1 MCQDAYERLP
11 RSRPAGSKET
21 EGMDARFKNGTWVPH
36 RFHVQSYLGCLCAS
50 NIATSLQNMLQPG
63 APQTVTCMWITLQFS
78 SVAQLSPTLCDPMDY
93 STPGFPV
100 HHHLLEL
107 IQAHVHLVSD
117 AIQPSHPLSF
127 NHLRSLL
134 TCRFGFR
141 GSWKGLRAGVSN
153 KPPDEATAK
162 GLWTTQGTARPQPWG
177 GGRVGVGSQQSSPVD
192 LCSTTNMKWC
202 TVSGVIFY
210 GSSSPQLHPSLPSHC
225 TGNLHNSK
233 QHKSLLIKVLQR
245 NWNGNK
251 KQGWLCEHSS
261 YWSVCIITVSFKHKK
276 KYIICCLS
284 QWVDENVWFTL
295 FYLLLKCCLDR

>member
-1 MCQDAYERLP
+1 
-11 RSRPAGSKET
+11 
-21 EGMDARFKNGTWVPH
+21 
-36 RFHVQSYLGCLCAS
+36 
-50 NIATSLQNMLQPG
+50 
-63 APQTVTCMWITLQFS
+63 
-78 SVAQLSPTLCDPMDY
+78 MDY

-107 IQAHVHLVSD
+107 TQTHVHLVSD

-141 GSWKGLRAGVSN
+141 GSRKGLRAGVSN
-153 KPPDEATAK
+153 KPPVKPLPKACGPHKA
-162 GLWTTQGTARPQPWG
+162 LQGHSRGAG
-177 GGRVGVGSQQSSPVD
+177 GGAGGESAIGPID
-192 LCSTTNMKWC
+192 LCSTTNVKWC

-210 GSSSPQLHPSLPSHC
+210 GRSSPQFHPSLPSHC

-233 QHKSLLIKVLQR
+233 QHKSLLIKVLQW

-284 QWVDENVWFTL
+284 LSEWMRMFGSHFFTC
-295 FYLLLKCCLDR
+295 YWNAA